1 MKLYSSNTS
10 PYVRKVRVVARE
22 CGIDK
27 QIEEII
33 TDPWSNEDL
42 RKLNPLRKVPTL
54 QLDDGSV
61 LFDSRVI
68 ADYLADTANSK
79 IFPGRSVWGPVK
91 GRWRA
96 HGLHALGDGIM
107 DAAVNSVVEK
117 RNPPEQWN
125 QGNLTRFRMA
135 IDASLN
141 ALEKS
146 VPKFAAEPTIG
157 EIAVGVALGYLDFRF
172 TDLDWR
178 SGHPTLAA
186 WYATFSQRPSMLATA
201 PKSAT

>member
-1 MKLYSSNTS
+1 MKLYSSYTS

-22 CGIDK
+22 VGIEK
-27 QIEEII
+27 QMEEII
-33 TDPWSNEDL
+33 TDPWTNEDL

-68 ADYLADTANSK
+68 ADYFADLGNSK
-79 IFPGRSVWGPVK
+79 LFPGRSVWGPVK

-96 HGLHALGDGIM
+96 HGLHALGDGLL
-107 DAAVNSVVEK
+107 DAAVGTVVEN
-117 RNPPEQWN
+117 RNPPEQRN
-125 QGNLTRFRMA
+125 AGTIARFRMA
-135 IDASLN
+135 IDAALN

-146 VPKFAAEPTIG
+146 VTNFSAEPTIG
-157 EIAVGVALGYLDFRF
+157 EIAVGCALGYLDFRF
-172 TDLDWR
+172 PDLDWR
-178 SGHPTLAA
+178 KEHPTLAG

-201 PKSAT
+201 PKAPT